1 MVVMKITLLN
11 HTHNP
16 ETVCALAMR
25 RCYSALP
32 MEKLEEE
39 LREKGLDYIKY
50 LMNRVK
56 EDKSFDI
63 WEHAIFTFEIEG
75 VSRALTHQLIRHRMA
90 SYDQESQRFAPSP
103 MDYITPP
110 SIKGTIWEPE
120 FHSVAQR
127 CWQLYKDMI
136 EHGKLPKQ
144 DARYILPN
152 AAETK
157 LVMTLNARSL
167 MHLLYMRTA
176 AGAQWEIKDLANKLY
191 EIVKPLAPNIF
202 AEIIQC

>member
-1 MVVMKITLLN
+1 MKITLLSY
-11 HTHNP
+11 TQNP
-16 ETVCALAMR
+16 EFVCALSMR

-32 MEKLEEE
+32 IEKLAEE
-39 LREKGLDYIKY
+39 LNQKGPDYIKY

-63 WEHAIFTFEIEG
+63 WEHCIFSFEIEG
-75 VSRALTHQLIRHRMA
+75 VSRALTHQLVRHRMA

-157 LVMTLNARSL
+157 LIMTLNARSL
-167 MHLLYMRTA
+167 MHFLYMRTA
-176 AGAQWEIKDLANKLY
+176 AGAQWEVKDLANKLY

-202 AEIIQC
+202 AEIVQC